1 MADSKEEEIR
11 IPTVFIG
18 VEDVPIQLANQFV
31 IQHQQEEFVLTIAQ
45 VVPPILLGT
54 TEEKIEQAK
63 QTAYVPIKVIGR
75 YAMTRPRVEELIKV
89 LQDNLDN
96 FDKGKEK

>member
-18 VEDVPIQLANQFV
+18 AEDAPIQFANQFV

-54 TEEKIEQAK
+54 PEEKIEQAK

-75 YAMTRPRVEELIKV
+75 YGMTRPRVEELIKA

-96 FDKGKEK
+96 FDKGKK